1 MSMKI
6 LAQLSAALIV
16 TASTAVIAAPVT
28 YTIDGSHTFVRF
40 SYNHLGLSAQSSQ
53 FNGTTGTVV
62 WDQEAGMAEVEL
74 VIDTTSVETGF
85 PLFNEHI
92 QGEDF
97 FNTAEYPTATFT
109 STQVVFDGERPV
121 SIDGELTIKGIT
133 QPVTLEVTHFAAMP
147 HPMLQSDAI
156 GANATTVVNRS
167 DFDAGKYAPHVGDE
181 VTISISLEAIV
192 QD

>member
-1 MSMKI
+1 MNT
-6 LAQLSAALIV
+6 LTQLSAALMI
-16 TASTAVIAAPVT
+16 TASATVMAAPTT

-40 SYNHLGLSAQSSQ
+40 TYDHLGLSSQSSQ
-53 FNGTTGTVV
+53 FNRTTGTVV
-62 WDQEAGMAEVEL
+62 WDQEAGTADVQV

-97 FNTAEYPTATFT
+97 FNTAEYPTATFN

-121 SIDGELTIKGIT
+121 AIEGELTIKGIT
-133 QPVTLEVTHFAAMP
+133 HPVTLEVTHFAAMP
-147 HPMLQSDAI
+147 HPMLQRDAI
-156 GANATTVVNRS
+156 GANATTVINRS
-167 DFDAGKYAPHVGDE
+167 DFDAGKYAPYVGDE
-181 VTISISLEAIV
+181 VTLTLSLEAIV

>member
-1 MSMKI
+1 MSKYI
-6 LAQLSAALIV
+6 IAQLSAVIMV
-16 TASTAVIAAPVT
+16 MASTVAMAAPAT
-28 YTIDGSHTFVRF
+28 YTIDDSHTFVRF
-40 SYNHLGLSAQSSQ
+40 SYDHLGLSVQSSQ
-53 FNGTTGTVV
+53 FNRTTGTVV
-62 WDQEAGMAEVEL
+62 WDQEAGTAEVEL

-109 STQVVFDGERPV
+109 STQVVFDGERPM

-147 HPMLQSDAI
+147 HPMLQRDAI
-156 GANATTVVNRS
+156 GANATTVINRS
-167 DFDAGKYAPHVGDE
+167 DFDAGMYVPNVGDE
-181 VTISISLEAIV
+181 VTISISLEAV
-192 QD
+192 LQN